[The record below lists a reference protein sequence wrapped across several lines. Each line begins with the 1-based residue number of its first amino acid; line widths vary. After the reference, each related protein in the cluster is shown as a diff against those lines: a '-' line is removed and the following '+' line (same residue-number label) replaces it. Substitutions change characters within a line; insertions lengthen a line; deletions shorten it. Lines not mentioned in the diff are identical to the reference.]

1 MENKANQL
9 YDLTELRATAGG
21 DESFIQD
28 MIRIFITE
36 NEKVLQEIG
45 QLTVTGSYISAKA
58 MLHKMKISFMVMGVT
73 KVMDVIE
80 QIERLDL
87 ATAEKSVISDHF
99 HTLGR
104 LLEKVNEQLR
114 MVLT

>member
-1 MENKANQL
+1 MKDKANQL
-9 YDLTELRATAGG
+9 YDLTELRSTAGG

-28 MIRIFITE
+28 MIGIFITE
-36 NEKVLQEIG
+36 NEKILLEIG
-45 QLTVTGSYISAKA
+45 QLKVTGNYASAKA

-73 KVMDVIE
+73 KVTDIIE
-80 QIERLDL
+80 QIERLDI
-87 ATAEKSVISDHF
+87 ATAEISVISDHF

-114 MVLT
+114 MV